1 MIYWRTEALKMSP
14 LTFLLLYHI
23 TQISFMLQVYSVIDN
38 LQKMSKCGKNI
49 SDTLTMPSVP
59 L

>member
-1 MIYWRTEALKMSP
+1 
-14 LTFLLLYHI
+14 
-23 TQISFMLQVYSVIDN
+23 MLQVYSVIDN